1 MKSALINGLIGVL
14 LFASYL
20 MAQSSNSGIRP
31 GPNAGEFI
39 VSSEKLK
46 GLMEDTENKSD
57 TIEMLRATIRIKD
70 SLATQ
75 YEKAIVAGAKHIESL
90 NAIIIKQDSLY
101 QGYKSL
107 YNDFKTIAW
116 PTPSNWSFISSA
128 GLLWNKDRLEPV
140 GQLTAFRKS
149 YGLAML
155 FAPSLYGV
163 MAQYQFR
170 WR

>member
-70 SLATQ
+70 SLAVSVRQTQ
-75 YEKAIVAGAKHIESL
+75 GNKNSPHLRKIES
-90 NAIIIKQDSLY
+90 IV
-101 QGYKSL
+101 
-107 YNDFKTIAW
+107 FMV
-116 PTPSNWSFISSA
+116 F
-128 GLLWNKDRLEPV
+128 LLAYP
-140 GQLTAFRKS
+140 A
-149 YGLAML
+149 
-155 FAPSLYGV
+155 
-163 MAQYQFR
+163 
-170 WR
+170 